1 MKPPRPPTPDRAGP
15 EQTLAAGLAALA
27 LRLPAGTE
35 DRLLAFVRLLA
46 KWNAVYN
53 LTAVRDPG
61 EMVVRHLLDSL
72 AVAPFL
78 KGPAVLDIGTGAGLP
93 GIPLA
98 LARPDLHFVL
108 LDSSAKKTRFLAQA
122 VAELGLANVEV
133 VQGRVE
139 KYRGARKFDTI
150 LSRAFGRI
158 ADMLAASGHLAA
170 PGGRF
175 LAMKGRYPEE
185 ELAALPPGYAV
196 RAVERL
202 GVPGQNAARHVV
214 IISTGN

>member
-1 MKPPRPPTPDRAGP
+1 MKPRHPPTPDRAGP

-27 LRLPAGTE
+27 LKLPAGT
-35 DRLLAFVRLLA
+35 DGRLLAFVRLLA
-46 KWNAVYN
+46 KWSAVYN

-78 KGPAVLDIGTGAGLP
+78 KGPEVLDIGTGAGLP

-98 LARPDLHFVL
+98 LACPDFHFVL
-108 LDSSAKKTRFLAQA
+108 LDSNAKKTRFLVQA
-122 VAELGLANVEV
+122 AAELGLANVEV
-133 VQGRVE
+133 VHGRVE

-202 GVPGQNAARHVV
+202 SVPGLNAARHVV
-214 IISTGN
+214 IITTGN